1 MPLVSVTGTVMEI
14 VAQEDKKE
22 PGKIN
27 NNAILFQPGE
37 RELLRVR
44 LVNGDV
50 PELGDVKTY
59 QGRILAWKTRDGIG
73 MMVMEE

>member
-14 VAQEDKKE
+14 SEQEDKKE

-27 NNAILFQPGE
+27 HNAIMFQPGE

-44 LVNGDV
+44 LRNGSV
-50 PELGDVKTY
+50 PELGEVKTY
-59 QGRILAWKTRDGIG
+59 KGRILAWKTRDGIG